1 MASLQALPLS
11 VRLFPAAAQKSPQI
25 PTGREKT
32 SCVRIDYHNAA
43 VLPPFCTI
51 TSSRGWKTREVAGN
65 PSLDPWLWRRFFA
78 LADLCGFITS
88 SAWDQFS
95 CRWLAAHFLV
105 QPSRSLP
112 DPLYSLWTLLVCDV
126 TVFWLWAGSGDT
138 LVCVSIAINYLAIK
152 HQKPESPSPTIWS
165 L

>member
-11 VRLFPAAAQKSPQI
+11 VRLFHAAAPKSPQI

-78 LADLCGFITS
+78 LWFY
-88 SAWDQFS
+88 
-95 CRWLAAHFLV
+95 HFFGLRSV
-105 QPSRSLP
+105 FLPMIGRSLP
-112 DPLYSLWTLLVCDV
+112 GAAFQIIAGPTLFALNPPCPWCNCVLIV
-126 TVFWLWAGSGDT
+126 SSSGDT